1 MENLALYR
9 EYRPKNFDEVI
20 GQDHIVKTLKNQIKT
35 SNLSHAYLFC
45 GTRGTGKTSTAKI
58 FAKSINCEQNQDG
71 SPCYNCPTCKALSDN
86 GALDILEIDAASNN
100 RVDEIRDLR
109 EKIKYPPVNGK
120 YKVYIIDEVHMLT
133 DSAYNALLKTLE
145 EPPKHAMFILCTT
158 EVHKLPQTILS
169 RCMRFDFHL
178 VKLNDLVNLLKKI
191 FNEKNVKFEEE
202 ALHLIASR
210 GEGSVRDTL
219 SIADLC
225 VSFSNKN
232 VTYKSVLDAL
242 GSSSTDS
249 LVEIA
254 NAISENDGEKLLT
267 TINILAESG
276 KNFTILGKELVNHF
290 KTLLT
295 IKSVTNAQQFLMLP
309 DDIFNSLNSQAN
321 KFSQQELLNAMTKL
335 SSIETQLKFSINP
348 RTLIE
353 IALLGL
359 LDLEKKTEFVENSQK
374 KTKNVNLEE
383 NFSEKELK
391 TKENGEK
398 ENLTNG
404 KIKISKEEVEINK
417 NLEDFQNKEKIN
429 NFVVNNDK
437 VEKTEIK
444 KDILNNNAYFED
456 LNENIVENNDI
467 FNEIQDKKIFDNK
480 PKNENLNAQ
489 IVVAKILKKLRE
501 EKKHLLSS
509 VFQSLKDV
517 EIDKNMLNI
526 HFNGENFKE
535 ILEKSEHYLLF
546 NDIIKEDNLTIS
558 FVYDKVVVEK
568 STEEILKEKFN
579 NIEIKE

>member
-1 MENLALYR
+1 MENIALYR

-35 SNLSHAYLFC
+35 SSLSHAYLFC

-58 FAKSINCEQNQDG
+58 FAKAINCENNVDG
-71 SPCYNCPTCKALSDN
+71 SPCYNCATCLALNDN
-86 GALDILEIDAASNN
+86 NSLDILEIDAASNN

-145 EPPKHAMFILCTT
+145 EPPKHAVFILCTT

-178 VKLNDLVNLLKKI
+178 VKLEDLVERLRKI
-191 FNEKNVKFEEE
+191 FTEKNIAFEEE

-219 SIADLC
+219 SVADLC

-249 LVEIA
+249 LMDIA
-254 NAISENDGEKLLT
+254 DAISNNDGEKLLT
-267 TINILAESG
+267 TVNTLAESG

-309 DDIFNSLNSQAN
+309 DDLFKSLSSQAN
-321 KFSQQELLNAMTKL
+321 KFSQQDLLNAMTKL
-335 SSIETQLKFSINP
+335 SAIETQLKFSINP

-359 LDLEKKTEFVENSQK
+359 LNLEKKTEFVENSENMQKDLQK
-374 KTKNVNLEE
+374 KTKLEANSLNSSENVEKNSFNEKIKNTQNFEDANNIHNTNKKENEFSTKIQLTTEE
-383 NFSEKELK
+383 NIIE
-391 TKENGEK
+391 TDN
-398 ENLTNG
+398 
-404 KIKISKEEVEINK
+404 
-417 NLEDFQNKEKIN
+417 
-429 NFVVNNDK
+429 
-437 VEKTEIK
+437 
-444 KDILNNNAYFED
+444 
-456 LNENIVENNDI
+456 I
-467 FNEIQDKKIFDNK
+467 FNNTTKNDNI
-480 PKNENLNAQ
+480 NAQ
-489 IVVAKILKKLRE
+489 KCVAKILKHLRE
-501 EKKHLLSS
+501 NRLHLLSS
-509 VFQSLKDV
+509 VFQSLKNV
-517 EIDKNMLNI
+517 EINQNLLVV

-535 ILEKSEHYLLF
+535 IIEKSDNFNLI
-546 NDIIKEDNLTIS
+546 NDIIKEDNLKIS
-558 FVYDKVVVEK
+558 YEYDKFVKEK
-568 STEEILKEKFN
+568 STSEKLKEKFN
-579 NIEIKE
+579 SINIKE

>member
-1 MENLALYR
+1 MENIALYR
-9 EYRPKNFDEVI
+9 EYRPKTFDEVI

-58 FAKSINCEQNQDG
+58 FAKAINCETNNDG
-71 SPCYNCPTCKALSDN
+71 SPCYNCQTCLALNDN
-86 GALDILEIDAASNN
+86 STLDILEIDAASNN

-145 EPPKHAMFILCTT
+145 EPPKHAVFILCTT

-178 VKLNDLVNLLKKI
+178 VKLDELVNRLKKI
-191 FNEKNVKFEEE
+191 FNEKKISYEEE

-249 LVEIA
+249 LINVA
-254 NAISENDGEKLLT
+254 DAISENDGEKLLT
-267 TINILAESG
+267 TINNLAESG

-295 IKSVTNAQQFLMLP
+295 IKSVSNAQKFLMLP
-309 DDIFNSLNSQAN
+309 DDVFNSLLSQAN
-321 KFSQQELLNAMTKL
+321 KFSQQNLLNAMTKL

-353 IALLGL
+353 IALLSL
-359 LDLEKKTEFVENSQK
+359 LNLEKKTEFVENNNLNDKNNQK
-374 KTKNVNLEE
+374 KIEDINISEKKRNLQNNLEE
-383 NFSEKELK
+383 SQKNSDF
-391 TKENGEK
+391 GF
-398 ENLTNG
+398 
-404 KIKISKEEVEINK
+404 VENK
-417 NLEDFQNKEKIN
+417 NN
-429 NFVVNNDK
+429 
-437 VEKTEIK
+437 VEKDNIFTKILEK
-444 KDILNNNAYFED
+444 SDDENVFKDS
-456 LNENIVENNDI
+456 
-467 FNEIQDKKIFDNK
+467 
-480 PKNENLNAQ
+480 PKNENINAQ
-489 IVVAKILKKLRE
+489 IVVAKILKKLRDD
-501 EKKHLLSS
+501 KMHLLSS

-517 EIDKNMLNI
+517 EIDKNMLLI
-526 HFNGENFKE
+526 HFDGENFKE
-535 ILEKSEHYLLF
+535 IIEKNDNLLLI
-546 NDIIKEDNLTIS
+546 NDIIKEENLKVS
-558 FVYDKVVVEK
+558 FVYDKKVNEK
-568 STEEILKEKFN
+568 STEEILKEKFKN
-579 NIEIKE
+579 LDIKE